1 MLTILFNGEPYEVKN
16 AALQKALIEL
26 NAPDLCAVAVNG
38 QFVPK
43 AEHENVLLR
52 DQDTLDAFT
61 PMQGG

>member
-1 MLTILFNGEPYEVKN
+1 MLTILFNGEHYQVKS
-16 AALQKALIEL
+16 AALKYVLIEL
-26 NAPDLCAVAVNG
+26 DAPALCAVAVNG

-43 AEHENVLLR
+43 AEHENVMLR